1 VDSLS
6 FPLVQISPVRSIGE
20 PLADAF
26 LHLWVVI
33 CQFDL
38 HLQPSVVMNHF
49 VIQASTQFPFLKP
62 SLSPDL
68 DGLDENEDSQN

>member
-1 VDSLS
+1 VN
-6 FPLVQISPVRSIGE
+6 P
-20 PLADAF
+20 
-26 LHLWVVI
+26 
-33 CQFDL
+33 
-38 HLQPSVVMNHF
+38 F